1 MGYVHIVQ
9 VNQTNKINIML
20 SPRLTNCPECA
31 NIPDLLNKINCK
43 LAELGNSLYN
53 NISYMLNK
61 PIAAG
66 DITQLI
72 AYRRILTYKYI
83 NPDYAYHYSINR
95 IASKVLILTA
105 GCKVDCNCNSR
116 GTGITSTS
124 TTTSTTTCPPS
135 DVCFSYSTEAIGNTQ
150 CTTEKS
156 GFHSGKPYYQL
167 LYDDCT
173 TPFPWGYYVWW
184 NNTLNQWNI
193 TTSVGDD
200 SSIKMY
206 NNNPGEYPVSNVT
219 YPWVYVNGQIGEISS
234 TLGECPL

>member
-31 NIPDLLNKINCK
+31 NIPDLLNKIDCK

-95 IASKVLILTA
+95 IASKVLMLTA

-135 DVCFSYSTEAIGNTQ
+135 DVCFEVFTEAEDPWSCSTEL
-150 CTTEKS
+150 S
-156 GFHSGKPYYQL
+156 GIYNGKPYYEIL
-167 LYDDCT
+167 SNDCL
-173 TPFPWGYYVWW
+173 TPGGAFVWW
-184 NNTLNQWNI
+184 DTDTDRWIL
-193 TTSVGDD
+193 SDGVGDD
-200 SSIKMY
+200 SNIRMY
-206 NNNPGEYPVSNVT
+206 NENPSLYPVSDIT
-219 YPWVYVNGQIGEISS
+219 YPWVDLSSTIIILSS